1 MTERWEMEAEREARG
16 IYIKHFSNKPSVLEV
31 GGGQSDQLRRKLP
44 QHTMT
49 PTHHQTAV
57 IVIGRWCVTL
67 SLLYVGFHRVPPP
80 LTCRV
85 PRGPTLSPSRLDEN
99 LPQTVFMQLR
109 KPNKACCYVYCA
121 PSKCSVPL
129 TLCCQLVVKLC
140 TTSGRS
146 Q

>member
-1 MTERWEMEAEREARG
+1 MTEGWEMAAERGAWG

-49 PTHHQTAV
+49 PTHYQTAV
-57 IVIGRWCVTL
+57 IVISRWCVTL

-85 PRGPTLSPSRLDEN
+85 PRGPTLSPSRLVGN
-99 LPQTVFMQLR
+99 LPQTVFMPLR
-109 KPNKACCYVYCA
+109 KPNKAYCYVQYIA
-121 PSKCSVPL
+121 HRTSVPSNWRFA
-129 TLCCQLVVKLC
+129 TN
-140 TTSGRS
+140 
-146 Q
+146 